1 MKKPTKTPKAEKAK
15 KMSIEDLAI
24 MVARGFES
32 MEQRMEARFDEAAKE
47 NKNRFDKI
55 DERLDRIEYLL
66 IRALDNRT
74 AKLEDEVRV
83 LKTTVERLL
92 KKV

>member
-1 MKKPTKTPKAEKAK
+1 MKKETKIKKVK
-15 KMSIEDLAI
+15 KMTIDDLAI
-24 MVARGFES
+24 MVANGFDS
-32 MEQRMEARFDEAAKE
+32 LEQRMERKFDEAAIE
-47 NKNRFDKI
+47 NKDRFDK
-55 DERLDRIEYLL
+55 IEYLL

-83 LKTTVERLL
+83 LKTTVERIL